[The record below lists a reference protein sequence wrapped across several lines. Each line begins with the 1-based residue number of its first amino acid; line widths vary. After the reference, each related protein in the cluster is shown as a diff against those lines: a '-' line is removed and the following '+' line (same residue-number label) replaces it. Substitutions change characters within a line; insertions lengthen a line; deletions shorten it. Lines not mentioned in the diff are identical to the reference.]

1 MPTINSNPGEPV
13 ISGAVT
19 GGIVVVNEESLPGNS
34 FVTGFI
40 SRPCELSEE
49 ALLDWVMPKIA
60 LHRITSIKSPDVFP
74 VELDNTAE
82 TLFYHFDYG
91 HVGRRLITSARSEQQ
106 TVTELS
112 PSVRRQ
118 IEQIIAGIDSRLVN
132 HLSQFGNNIPGQ
144 ESVSASTE
152 FAVEKLVVWL
162 CRRSGTVSVI
172 VSNDGMLSIAAGFS
186 NDVRLYV
193 EIQRGGSAG
202 AAVTRERRYAR
213 DIPGT
218 TVGDLTPEVILAAVG
233 SI

>member
-1 MPTINSNPGEPV
+1 MPTIKNNPGEPV
-13 ISGAVT
+13 ISGDVT

-34 FVTGFI
+34 FATGFI
-40 SRPCELSEE
+40 SRPCELSEK

-60 LHRITSIKSPDVFP
+60 LPRITSIPDVFP

-82 TLFYHFDYG
+82 TLIYHFDYG
-91 HVGRRLITSARSEQQ
+91 HVGRRLITSARSLQQ

-172 VSNDGMLSIAAGFS
+172 VSNDGMLSIAAGFP

-193 EIQRGGSAG
+193 EIQRDGNAG

>member
-1 MPTINSNPGEPV
+1 MPTIINNNPGEPV
-13 ISGAVT
+13 ISSAVT

-60 LHRITSIKSPDVFP
+60 LPRIINIKSPDVFP
-74 VELDNTAE
+74 VAE
-82 TLFYHFDYG
+82 TLIYHFDYG
-91 HVGRRLITSARSEQQ
+91 HVGCRLITSARSEQQ
-106 TVTELS
+106 TVIEPS

-118 IEQIIAGIDSRLVN
+118 IIAGIDSSLVN

-162 CRRSGTVSVI
+162 CKRSGTVSVI